1 MLGDVVPAYIV
12 KVRPDR
18 KLDLSFR
25 PPGALPKLEA
35 GAAATIKTFQQRAF
49 CAGVDCSD
57 IVKWH
62 EGRFGEAGP
71 DAKWQ
76 QHIEMFKPGGRYY
89 DIEKI
94 LLSFVDEDGYTGDG
108 CDAFASYQKK

>member
-1 MLGDVVPAYIV
+1 M
-12 KVRPDR
+12 
-18 KLDLSFR
+18 
-25 PPGALPKLEA
+25 PKLTSLA
-35 GAAATIKTFQQRAF
+35 SGRGS
-49 CAGVDCSD
+49 AGVDCSD

-76 QHIEMFKPGGRYY
+76 AHIEMFKPGGRYY

-108 CDAFASYQKK
+108 CDAFANYEKK